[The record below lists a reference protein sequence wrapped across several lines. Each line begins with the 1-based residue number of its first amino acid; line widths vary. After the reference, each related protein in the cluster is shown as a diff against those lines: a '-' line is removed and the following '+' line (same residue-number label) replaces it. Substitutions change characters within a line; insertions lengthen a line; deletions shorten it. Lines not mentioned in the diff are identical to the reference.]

1 MAQAT
6 PPTRDRSAP
15 LILVVEDDL
24 LVRMLTT
31 EHLLDLG
38 YDVLE
43 ASGGDDALEMLE
55 ARPDIDLLLT
65 DVRMDGLNGFVLAKH
80 ARELR
85 PDLKIL
91 FATAYRFDRPAGAVV
106 LPKPY
111 RLEQLQSVLN
121 SVLHS

>member
-1 MAQAT
+1 MAQAI
-6 PPTRDRSAP
+6 PPKRDPSSP

-31 EHLLDLG
+31 EQLLDLG
-38 YDVLE
+38 YEVLE
-43 ASGGDDALEMLE
+43 AGDGETALEMLE
-55 ARPDIDLLLT
+55 ERPDIDLLLT

-80 ARELR
+80 AREMR

-91 FATAYRFDRPAGAVV
+91 FATAYSYDRPAGALV

-111 RLEQLQSVLN
+111 RLEQLESVL
-121 SVLHS
+121 SAVLRT